1 MDLVSNASKWTQ
13 GENLR
18 PPSGWVSVL
27 IIGAGPTGLLLAAE
41 LHRRGVQCHLIDA
54 QPAPLHWDRATVVHP
69 RSLQIFEAIGQ
80 VEELLAVGCKQRVI
94 AIHSGGKSLGRID
107 LSICGSVYG
116 FNLGVSEE
124 VTESI
129 LAEYLRCHGGHV
141 NRSCRLVDLTP
152 HPDGVVAEIDRNSE
166 RYQIGA
172 HWVVGSDGI
181 HSAVREL
188 SGIGFEGHKLARQ
201 WAVFDATVEGWTDT
215 HEGIFV
221 YQDMLPVILT
231 PLPGKRWRVYLRP
244 SSPESDLVNDAAT
257 TLGIYAP
264 SASFTH
270 LQNPAR
276 FNCYTEVATQFRAGR
291 VFLAGDSAHLS
302 SPAEGHGMNTGIQDA
317 FNLAWKLALV
327 HGGFAHP
334 RLLDSYQAERR
345 PIAEMIAQSGD
356 VFEHAQMLTEP
367 AERNLRDQA
376 TRELLS
382 HPKDLHQHVMAET
395 ELVIDYSHSPIVAG
409 YPCSGLAAGYRLP
422 DNITVTWPDKT
433 QCALHRL
440 AHRAGHTLMLLAGP
454 GADTSVLVDLHAAL
468 QEVARDS
475 PLFAETFAI
484 AACADVTKLGRID
497 RSVFEQL
504 GIDGITLL
512 AIRPDGY
519 VGLRSDQDQLQA
531 LQHYRTLICQGNLA
545 AHGAVSG

>member
-1 MDLVSNASKWTQ
+1 MDLVNDVARRTPGGNPQ
-13 GENLR
+13 
-18 PPSGWVSVL
+18 PPSQWVPVL
-27 IIGAGPTGLLLAAE
+27 IIGAGPAGLLLAAE
-41 LHRRGVQCHLIDA
+41 LQRRGVQCHLIDA

-80 VEELLAVGCKQRVI
+80 VEKLLDVGCKQRVI

-107 LSICGSVYG
+107 LSTCGSVYG

-129 LAEYLRCHGGHV
+129 LTEYLRSQGGQV
-141 NRSCRLVDLTP
+141 NRSCRLVGLTP
-152 HPDGVVAEIDRNSE
+152 HPDGVLAEIERNGE

-172 HWVVGSDGI
+172 HWVVGCDGI
-181 HSAVREL
+181 HSAAREL

-215 HEGIFV
+215 YEGIFV
-221 YQDMLPVILT
+221 YQDLLPIILT

-244 SSPESDLVNDAAT
+244 SSPESDLVADAAS

-264 SASFTH
+264 SSSFTSVE
-270 LQNPAR
+270 NPTR
-276 FNCYTEVATQFRAGR
+276 FNCYTKVATQFRAGR

-327 HGGFAHP
+327 HDGIANP

-345 PIAEMIAQSGD
+345 PIAEMITQSGD
-356 VFEHAQMLTEP
+356 AFEQAQMLTDP
-367 AERNLRDQA
+367 TERARRDQA
-376 TRELLS
+376 TRTMLN
-382 HPKDLHQHVMAET
+382 HPEDLHQQVMAET
-395 ELVIDYSHSPIVAG
+395 ELIIDYSHSPIVTG
-409 YPCSGLAAGYRLP
+409 NPCRGLAPGYRLP
-422 DNITVTWPDKT
+422 DNVTVNWPDT
-433 QCALHRL
+433 RPCGLHQL
-440 AHRAGHTLMLLAGP
+440 AHQAGHTLMLLAGP
-454 GADTSVLVDLHAAL
+454 VADARVLVDLRAAL
-468 QEVARDS
+468 QKFAKDS

-484 AACADVTKLGRID
+484 ATSIDAPVKVGRID
-497 RSVFEQL
+497 RSATDQL

-519 VGLRSDQDQLQA
+519 VGLRSDQDHLRA
-531 LQHYRTLICQGNLA
+531 LQHYCTLIQ
-545 AHGAVSG
+545 H